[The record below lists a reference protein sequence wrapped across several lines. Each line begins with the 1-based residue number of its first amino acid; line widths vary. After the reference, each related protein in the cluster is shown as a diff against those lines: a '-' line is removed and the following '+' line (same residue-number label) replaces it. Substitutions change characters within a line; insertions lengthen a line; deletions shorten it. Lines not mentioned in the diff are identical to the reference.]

1 MPKELLPTYLHDVAL
16 VEEIAIDRWR
26 ELFDVIG
33 YPGGLNRDE
42 LTHESLWRVLLY
54 EQLEPEVVDLVET
67 LYELGSEKG
76 REVLVQ
82 AADDLHVERELW
94 PRACAAGELVLHV
107 WLLRAGDERLDE
119 VLSRARLR
127 MFEVSYSAP
136 TPGIRREGGQAHRAL
151 LLADER
157 KAPRGGAGVVPRESM
172 WSTPR

>member
-1 MPKELLPTYLHDVAL
+1 MIGGAAPPH
-16 VEEIAIDRWR
+16 
-26 ELFDVIG
+26 VIG

-94 PRACAAGELVLHV
+94 PRACAAGCSLLHV
-107 WLLRAGDERLDE
+107 VFRAPATSGSTRF
-119 VLSRARLR
+119 SRARLR
-127 MFEVSYSAP
+127 MFEVS
-136 TPGIRREGGQAHRAL
+136 TRRPHQEFDA
-151 LLADER
+151 
-157 KAPRGGAGVVPRESM
+157 
-172 WSTPR
+172 